1 MVNDKRLL
9 TRVQFFVLALI
20 LGNPINAVAAEETTL
35 LTIQGNLIE
44 RLELLAENS
53 SATMIISNYYN
64 LLPDQARND
73 IESRRTRLEQLQ
85 PNYDVAYLAA
95 DSAEMAEVR
104 EKIDEQWTII
114 HSIHEHFFTSQ
125 VVEILNQAYIENF
138 NGLLPEA

>member
-9 TRVQFFVLALI
+9 TRVQLFVLALI

-53 SATMIISNYYN
+53 SATLIISNYYN

-73 IESRRTRLEQLQ
+73 IEVRRTRLEQLQ
-85 PNYDVAYLAA
+85 QIMWD
-95 DSAEMAEVR
+95 
-104 EKIDEQWTII
+104 I
-114 HSIHEHFFTSQ
+114 
-125 VVEILNQAYIENF
+125 
-138 NGLLPEA
+138 

>member
-9 TRVQFFVLALI
+9 TPVQFFVLALI
-20 LGNPINAVAAEETTL
+20 LGNLINAVAAEETTL
-35 LTIQGNLIE
+35 LTIQGNLIK

-73 IESRRTRLEQLQ
+73 IEVRRTRLEQLQ

-95 DSAEMAEVR
+95 DSDEMAEVR
-104 EKIDEQWTII
+104 EKI
-114 HSIHEHFFTSQ
+114 
-125 VVEILNQAYIENF
+125 
-138 NGLLPEA
+138 EALFIKRNLRMTLKSV